1 MDGDRKIK
9 RFDEFMGNVRLHR
22 HLDLTIIVGVIKGGF
37 FSKDRPF
44 ELCLYHTQIKH
55 RVLDYK
61 LSGVTLSDLRIDIN
75 IGDSIDVFRTWA
87 TSKGYKIEEYIR

>member
-1 MDGDRKIK
+1 MDSDRKIK
-9 RFDEFMGNVRLHR
+9 KFDEFMGNGRLHR

-37 FSKDRPF
+37 FSKDRSF

-61 LSGVTLSDLRIDIN
+61 LSGVTLNDLRIDIK
-75 IGDSIDVFRTWA
+75 IGDNIDTFRSWA
-87 TSKGYKIEEYIR
+87 ISKGYKIEEYIR